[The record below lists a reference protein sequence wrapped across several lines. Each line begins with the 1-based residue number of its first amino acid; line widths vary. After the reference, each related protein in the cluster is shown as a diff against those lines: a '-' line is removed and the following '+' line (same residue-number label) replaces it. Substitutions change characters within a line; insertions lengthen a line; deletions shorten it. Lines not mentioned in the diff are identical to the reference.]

1 MFKNQDLWVSHL
13 MLARINYVKIIHLL
27 HHWIYQI
34 EIHDLYLKLI
44 DAILRQKKSSSKI
57 SSEKLICSSW
67 YLSSRNWPVI
77 EYDHRDG
84 LAEHSLAHFCIKY
97 DQGLVWFGHSSAC
110 WCIKYDPLP
119 SLLTL
124 INSTVWSLYSLLT
137 WLADLLFGI
146 WTSNNMVLK
155 SCFGKSTSHD
165 YDVCQIVLVVL
176 RSQLKRQAFH
186 DILQE
191 SWISAQW
198 RLPRSV

>member
-124 INSTVWSLYSLLT
+124 INSTVWSLYSLSHGSQICSLEYEHQI
-137 WLADLLFGI
+137 I
-146 WTSNNMVLK
+146 WFWNLVLE
-155 SCFGKSTSHD
+155 
-165 YDVCQIVLVVL
+165 
-176 RSQLKRQAFH
+176 SQLHMIMTFVK
-186 DILQE
+186 
-191 SWISAQW
+191 
-198 RLPRSV
+198 